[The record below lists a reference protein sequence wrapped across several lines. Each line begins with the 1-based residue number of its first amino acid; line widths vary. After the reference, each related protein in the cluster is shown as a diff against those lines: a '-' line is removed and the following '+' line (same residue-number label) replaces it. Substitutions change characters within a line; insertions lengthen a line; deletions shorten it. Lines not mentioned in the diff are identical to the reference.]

1 MSFHF
6 RFFIGISC
14 LVFFLP
20 GIACAND
27 TSFTRE
33 EWVQKLSDRSVY
45 TGHFLQDF
53 EWVPVPE
60 RASFFEELEA
70 ADDGVHFKARFL
82 ILKAYAAYLAS
93 LDYGL
98 KVEPILKLSS
108 PLEILSFLEKAIQH
122 AYASGNDY
130 LIAEISINYAEI
142 CYALKEYE
150 ASMMYFINGLELK
163 EKLAIPINPFY
174 FRMVGELLYKIKE
187 YQESIYYSVKSI
199 HATRPMRDNMD
210 SVSVMWAHNT
220 AALGHHRLQQY
231 DSAFYYYKKGLDY
244 ATAVNQE
251 VWKGII
257 SGNMGQ
263 VYFELQQYDKALP
276 LLLFDYTV
284 SKEVKLLENAANSL
298 QWAARTQLAM
308 GNHSKAL
315 EYIREASSILEVAR
329 EPFYK
334 RNIYSTA
341 AELFKTIGVY
351 DSAFYY
357 TKKYELLN
365 DSLNRVIALS
375 SIKVS
380 QIRANDEMN
389 RYQISALQREQEK
402 QAMQRN
408 ILVVVFVLLSLI
420 GLLLFNRHQLKSRLK
435 LEQLERDKQT
445 MEAEIVSARHQLS
458 IITKKVAEKTSL
470 IEKLEEQILHKMN
483 TEDQQAL
490 IAELSH
496 QTILTEEEWY
506 QFKSLFQTIYPS
518 FFTQLKQQVPDITV
532 AEQRLAALIRLQLT
546 SKQMASM
553 LGISVDS
560 VHKTRQRLR
569 QRLNITKEVNMEAY
583 IAAI

>member
-1 MSFHF
+1 MSFHP
-6 RFFIGISC
+6 RIIIGIVF

-20 GIACAND
+20 GIACAKD

-33 EWVQKLSDRSVY
+33 EWVRKLSDRSVY

-60 RASFFEELEA
+60 RASFFEQLEA
-70 ADDGVHFKARFL
+70 ADDGAHFKARLL
-82 ILKAYAAYLAS
+82 ILKAHAAYMAS

-98 KVEPILKLSS
+98 KVEPILKLAS
-108 PLEILSFLEKAIQH
+108 PLEIITFLDKAIQQ
-122 AYASGNDY
+122 AYASGNDR

-163 EKLAIPINPFY
+163 EKLDIPINPFY
-174 FRMVGELLYKIKE
+174 FRMLGELLYKIKE

-199 HATRPMRDNMD
+199 QTTRPMRDNMD

-220 AALGHHRLQQY
+220 AALGYHRLQQY
-231 DSAFYYYKKGLDY
+231 DSAFYYYNRGLDY
-244 ATAVNQE
+244 ANAVNQE

-263 VYFELQQYDKALP
+263 VYFELQQYEKALP

-284 SKEVKLLENAANSL
+284 SKEVELLDNAANSL

-315 EYIREASSILEVAR
+315 EYIREAFSFLEVAR

-334 RNIYSTA
+334 RNIYATA
-341 AELFKTIGVY
+341 VELFKTIGVY

-357 TKKYELLN
+357 TKKYEFLN

-380 QIRANDEMN
+380 KIRANDEKN

-408 ILVVVFVLLSLI
+408 ILVVVFVLLCLI

-470 IEKLEEQILHKMN
+470 IEKLEAQILHKMN

-490 IAELSH
+490 IAELAQ

-518 FFTQLKQQVPDITV
+518 FFSQLKQQVPDITI

-569 QRLNITKEVNMEAY
+569 QRFNITKEVNIEAY